1 MGFTLLFLC
10 TGNSCR
16 SQMAEGYARA
26 MGSSLFGPAF
36 RVESAGLEPKGLHP
50 KAVQVMAEDGV
61 DISSHGSDLLKAAHI
76 DRAHMIVTLCG
87 DAEER
92 CPATPPHVERR
103 YWPLPDP
110 ARATGSEEEILRT
123 FRRVRDEI
131 RTRVETLLRELE
143 ARQDLLSSHA
153 VAKESVPP
161 EA

>member
-1 MGFTLLFLC
+1 MSFTVLFLC

-26 MGSSLFGPAF
+26 LGRSLGSAL

-50 KAVQVMAEDGV
+50 KAVQVMAEDGI
-61 DISSHGSDLLKAAHI
+61 DISSQASELLEPDHIRRADL
-76 DRAHMIVTLCG
+76 IVTLCG

-103 YWPLPDP
+103 HWPLTDP
-110 ARATGSEEEILRT
+110 ARATGSPEEILQS

-131 RTRVETLLRELE
+131 RTRVAALLRELQK
-143 ARQDLLSSHA
+143 RQDLLSTPPTA
-153 VAKESVPP
+153 EESTSP